1 MHRTLGHAPANCHA
15 PHRVPGLLVSLLLV
29 CSALIKCSQSAMD
42 MSQLSEIN
50 LLQSLHLH
58 NTTFAGLQQKP
69 GPHSPT
75 PAAFFSGSS
84 RAVYYSSNAR
94 DSITSLIQSSKEFS
108 FLTSIRQ
115 NRQNTGT
122 IFAFSYGKYQTNRYL
137 EIQSS
142 GRQDVL
148 RVHYSPIATSWT
160 PGQPGPPDQD
170 VRVESFPLRLADDSW
185 HRLAVIVSGDQI
197 EVLLDCR
204 SVHRRVV
211 PPIDTSFLLPD
222 QTAREEGNLTLWL
235 GQRNQGN
242 FLFKGYLQE
251 TRMVAGHHGYLV
263 QCPNSDSSCPTCGQF
278 KQLEDTVSQLQQ
290 YIKELNSRLSKAEE
304 KISELED
311 CECSKSCMLPS
322 KGIKRHH
329 EQWTNGCDNCTCNGG
344 EVECAPIICPDVKCS
359 KPDPPPPGGC
369 CSTCRASCEPLD
381 KLTPFLTHGEVFVPK
396 RCHSCECNDGH
407 VECSRVDP
415 EKDCPEL
422 SCPSNQRIVE
432 EGKCCPI
439 CREFDFCSR
448 GHDCHPRAECKNGI
462 FNYSCHCNQ
471 GFQGNGTHCDDIDE
485 CKSVGGPHGHHCT
498 LEHGRCI
505 NLEGG
510 YTCDCELGF
519 QMDATN
525 TTCLPVNLCDTHQ
538 HKCHQNASCI
548 YSGPGSHNCECSL
561 GFSGDGY
568 NCEPVCDVPC
578 HNGGKCI
585 APSVCGCAPG
595 YSGTN
600 CQEDINECLLGEDV
614 HKCLGDSICVN
625 RVGWFYCACKR
636 GYKSYHNPLDK
647 TTSCTDVDECEASTH
662 TCHESALCLNT
673 LGSYSC
679 YCGERAHQQCS
690 TDCVLDGKD
699 FLDGS
704 SWTDGCNRCN
714 CDAGRVTCSQLS
726 CDCSVPGTDRGCC
739 PECYDKRTCLHQD
752 IPGLKYRSGEK
763 WAYQCM
769 ECECLHGEVDCWP
782 QDCPPQ
788 SCNHP
793 VRKPGACCPSCPGQD
808 SCGDSGKN
816 SSCVHGGLIH
826 QEGDSWQLEYSDCT
840 SCQCKAPFCDS
851 LRSKA
856 DNLSNRMGMFFAIL
870 SLHVAWVTYF
880 MKIPTGNS
888 SSSILKPYPQSKMQP
903 KPLSNQNQNRPKNTI
918 LSSQLQKFHNLTYL
932 LKKSQYPKVNTIQLQ
947 LFTVKRLQHQQ
958 IKIVLIDSNQDT
970 KQRMQSILGISNFKK
985 GAKNMLERLIQ
996 LRPRLLLLVMNL
1008 SKDIFLLMMVQ
1019 KTILKQV
1026 KKRSLVL
1033 RNTNLAAD
1041 RTLKCRVVAHLVRW
1055 NNDTIVTHNVLSQ
1068 KSSETDLYIQIE

>member
-1 MHRTLGHAPANCHA
+1 MHRPLGQAPANSHT
-15 PHRVPGLLVSLLLV
+15 HNNILVSLILV
-29 CSALIKCSQSAMD
+29 LSALVKHSAPVMD
-42 MSQLSEIN
+42 LSQLTEIN
-50 LLQSLHLH
+50 LLQSLQLH
-58 NTTFAGLQQKP
+58 NTTFAGVQQKP
-69 GPHSPT
+69 GPHSPS

-84 RAVYYSSNAR
+84 RAVYYSSNTR

-148 RVHYSPIATSWT
+148 RVHYSPVATTWT
-160 PGQPGPPDQD
+160 PGMPGPPDQD
-170 VRVESFPLRLADDSW
+170 VRVESFPLHLADDSW

-222 QTAREEGNLTLWL
+222 QTVREEGDLTLWL

-251 TRMVAGHHGYLV
+251 TRLVSGHHGYLV

-278 KQLEDTVSQLQQ
+278 QQLEDTVSQLQQ
-290 YIKELNSRLSKAEE
+290 YIKELNSRLVKAEE

-311 CECSKSCMLPS
+311 CECSKSCILPN
-322 KGIKRHH
+322 KEIKRHH
-329 EQWTNGCDNCTCNGG
+329 EQWTNGCDNCTCIGG
-344 EVECAPIICPDVKCS
+344 KVECTPIVCPDIKCS
-359 KPDPPPPGGC
+359 KPEPPPPGGC
-369 CSTCRASCEPLD
+369 CNTCRAPCEPLD

-407 VECSRVDP
+407 VQCSRIDQ
-415 EKDCPEL
+415 EKDCPKL

-439 CREFDFCSR
+439 CREYDFCSR
-448 GHDCHPRAECKNGI
+448 GHNCHPRADCKNGI

-485 CKSVGGPHGHHCT
+485 CKVVGGLHGHHCT
-498 LEHGRCI
+498 LENGRCI
-505 NLEGG
+505 NLAGG
-510 YTCDCELGF
+510 YTCDCEPGF

-525 TTCLPVNLCDTHQ
+525 TTCLPVNMCNTHQ
-538 HKCHQNASCI
+538 HKCHQNASCV
-548 YSGPGSHNCECSL
+548 YSGPGSHGCECNL
-561 GFSGDGY
+561 GFIGDGY

-578 HNGGKCI
+578 HNGGKCV
-585 APSVCGCAPG
+585 APSVCECAPG

-614 HKCLGDSICVN
+614 HKCLGDSVCVN
-625 RVGWFYCACKR
+625 RVGWFYCACKK

-647 TTSCTDVDECEASTH
+647 TTSCTDIDECEEKTH

-679 YCGERAHQQCS
+679 YCGERSHQQCS

-699 FLDGS
+699 YIDGS
-704 SWTDGCNRCN
+704 SWVDGCNQCS
-714 CDAGRVTCSQLS
+714 CDAGRVTCLQLR
-726 CDCSVPGTDRGCC
+726 CDCSVPGSDRGCC
-739 PECYDKRTCLHQD
+739 PECYDKRSCSHQD

-763 WAYQCM
+763 WVYQCM
-769 ECECLHGEVDCWP
+769 ECECLHGEIDCWP

-788 SCNHP
+788 PCNHP
-793 VRKPGACCPSCPGQD
+793 LRKPGACCPSCPGHD
-808 SCGDSGKN
+808 SCGEAGKN

-826 QEGDSWQLEYSDCT
+826 QEGDSWQLEHSQCT
-840 SCQCKAPFCDS
+840 SCHCKAPFCDS

-856 DNLSNRMGMFFAIL
+856 DIFCNRLGMFFALL
-870 SLHVAWVTYF
+870 SLHVAWMSYF
-880 MKIPTGNS
+880 MKMPTGNNS
-888 SSSILKPYPQSKMQP
+888 SSSILKQELKSKIKISSQ
-903 KPLSNQNQNRPKNTI
+903 NQNQPKNIII
-918 LSSQLQKFHNLTYL
+918 LPFQLQKLHNLLYFL
-932 LKKSQYPKVNTIQLQ
+932 RKLQYQRVIMTQLH
-947 LFTVKRLQHQQ
+947 LSTVKNLQHPHLS
-958 IKIVLIDSNQDT
+958 IYLIGTKQDT
-970 KQRMQSILGISNFKK
+970 KHQMQMFLEISNFKRRTK
-985 GAKNMLERLIQ
+985 KMLESLMQ
-996 LRPRLLLLVMNL
+996 LKPSLLLLVMNL
-1008 SKDIFLLMMVQ
+1008 FKDIFLLKMF
-1019 KTILKQV
+1019 LKNIKGEV
-1026 KKRSLVL
+1026 K
-1033 RNTNLAAD
+1033 N
-1041 RTLKCRVVAHLVRW
+1041 
-1055 NNDTIVTHNVLSQ
+1055 
-1068 KSSETDLYIQIE
+1068 KSIGYRI